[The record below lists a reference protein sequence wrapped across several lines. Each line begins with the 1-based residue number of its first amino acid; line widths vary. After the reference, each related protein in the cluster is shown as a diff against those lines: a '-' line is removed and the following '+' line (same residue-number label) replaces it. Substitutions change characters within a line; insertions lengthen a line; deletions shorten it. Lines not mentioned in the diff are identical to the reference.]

1 MPLITH
7 HIINYHHENRYF
19 IAARDSNLS
28 VIIERVRLIL
38 LSSIKIKDS
47 LKLRGQKITEQTAK

>member
-1 MPLITH
+1 MPLIRH
-7 HIINYHHENRYF
+7 HLINYYYEIRYF

-28 VIIERVRLIL
+28 MIIERVRLIL
-38 LSSIKIKDS
+38 LSGIKIKDS